1 MFEES
6 PHSDDN
12 GSKKVSWDETECVG
26 TEKTFGI
33 STFIGKGEAK
43 DEEVGEVTEKPGK
56 AGDTGSMDEREEGA
70 K

>member
-1 MFEES
+1 MEAREFPEMRQRVCR
-6 PHSDDN
+6 D
-12 GSKKVSWDETECVG
+12 W
-26 TEKTFGI
+26 KTLGI

-43 DEEVGEVTEKPGK
+43 DEEVGEVTERPGK